1 MQTEQNLEGTL
12 VSKAIETSVGLAF
25 DNVEEIDV
33 DIQTDILKLL
43 QGQVDGVGVQGQGLE
58 MQGVRIQELQL
69 QTDTVSVNPLNAVF
83 GKVEFDQP
91 VNANARVVLTED
103 DLNRAMTTDWVRS
116 FLQKGLA
123 LNLNGEDVTFKP
135 QLIRIHLPEA
145 NKIKVVGKILLE
157 QGGATRPLTFQSIFC
172 PRTETSP
179 IILESFVCAENEGVT
194 LDFVTAF
201 IKKIKE
207 LTEARYLEIDGTA
220 FRVKK
225 MEVEK
230 GMLTLITQFHLRK
243 IPSSN
248 KVESCN

>member
-1 MQTEQNLEGTL
+1 VKTEQNLEGTL

-43 QGQVDGVGVQGQGLE
+43 QGEVDGVGIQGQGLE

-135 QLIRIHLPEA
+135 QLIRIHLLEP

-201 IKKIKE
+201 IQKIKE
-207 LTEARYLEIDGTA
+207 LTEAPHLEIDGTA

-230 GMLTLITQFHLRK
+230 GMLTLMAQFHLRK